1 MFLEPCVIE
10 LRIVHLINLLGDPTV
25 RNSKNTYWRGMSVKK
40 EQRAQKNNHKPCVV
54 WLTGLSGSGKSTI
67 ADTLELRLFT
77 LGYNTYTLDGDNIRY
92 GLSNDLGFEET
103 DRIENIR
110 RVAELAK
117 LMADAGLI
125 VIAAFISPFISERDY
140 ARKIIA
146 HDEFVEVFVDTP
158 FDICEARDPKGLYK
172 KARAGQ
178 LKNFTGIDSEYQQP
192 TNPEIVLKTV
202 NKTPEELAEQVL
214 GYVIPLTKL

>member
-1 MFLEPCVIE
+1 MT
-10 LRIVHLINLLGDPTV
+10 NLLGDPTV
-25 RNSKNTYWRGMSVKK
+25 RNSKHTYWRGMSVNK
-40 EQRAQKNNHKPCVV
+40 EQRAQKNKHKPCVI

-67 ADTLELRLFT
+67 ADTLELRLFA
-77 LGYNTYTLDGDNIRY
+77 LGYNTYTLDGDNVRH
-92 GLSNDLGFEET
+92 GLSNDLGFTEA
-103 DRIENIR
+103 DRVENIR

-125 VIAAFISPFISERDY
+125 VIAAFISPFISEREY

-146 HDEFVEVFVDTP
+146 HNEFVEVFVDTP
-158 FDICEARDPKGLYK
+158 FDVCEARDPKGLYE

-178 LKNFTGIDSEYQQP
+178 LKNFTGIDSEYQKP
-192 TNPEIVLKTV
+192 SNPEIVLKTV

-214 GYVIPLTKL
+214 EYLIPLTKL

>member
-1 MFLEPCVIE
+1 M
-10 LRIVHLINLLGDPTV
+10 
-25 RNSKNTYWRGMSVKK
+25 RNSKNLHWRGMSVNK
-40 EQRAQKNNHKPCVV
+40 EQRAQKNKHKPVVV

-77 LGYNTYTLDGDNIRY
+77 LGYSTYTLDGDNVRH
-92 GLSNDLGFEET
+92 GLSNDLGFAEA
-103 DRIENIR
+103 DRAENIR

-125 VIAAFISPFISERDY
+125 VIAAFISPFISEREN

-146 HDEFVEVFVDTP
+146 LNEFVEVFVDTP
-158 FDICEARDPKGLYK
+158 FDVCEARDPKGLYE
-172 KARAGQ
+172 KARAGK
-178 LKNFTGIDSEYQQP
+178 LKNFTGIDSEYQKP
-192 TNPEIVLKTV
+192 TNPEIVLRTV

-214 GYVIPLTKL
+214 EYLIPLTKL

>member
-1 MFLEPCVIE
+1 MAGDET
-10 LRIVHLINLLGDPTV
+10 LRNA
-25 RNSKNTYWRGMSVKK
+25 KNTFWRGMSVNK

-67 ADTLELRLFT
+67 ADTLELRLFA
-77 LGYNTYTLDGDNIRY
+77 LGYSTYTLDGDNVRH
-92 GLSNDLGFEET
+92 GLSNDLGFEEA
-103 DRIENIR
+103 DRVENIR

-125 VIAAFISPFISERDY
+125 VIAAFISPFISEREH
-140 ARKIIA
+140 ARKITA
-146 HDEFVEVFVDTP
+146 QSEFIEVFVDTP
-158 FDICEARDPKGLYK
+158 LDVCEARDPKGLYK

-178 LKNFTGIDSEYQQP
+178 LKSFTGIDSEYQQP

-214 GYVIPLTKL
+214 EYVIPMTKL

>member
-1 MFLEPCVIE
+1 MFRKPCVDR
-10 LRIVHLINLLGDPTV
+10 LRIKRLKNLLGDSTV
-25 RNSKNTYWRGMSVKK
+25 QNSKHTYWRGMSVNK
-40 EQRAQKNNHKPCVV
+40 EQRAQKNKHKPVVV

-77 LGYNTYTLDGDNIRY
+77 LGYSTYTLDGDNVRH
-92 GLSNDLGFEET
+92 GLSNDLGFTEA
-103 DRIENIR
+103 DRVENIR

-117 LMADAGLI
+117 LMADAGLV
-125 VIAAFISPFISERDY
+125 VIAAFISPFISEREY

-146 HDEFVEVFVDTP
+146 HNEFVEVFVDTP
-158 FDICEARDPKGLYK
+158 FDVCEARDPKGLYE
-172 KARAGQ
+172 KARAGE
-178 LKNFTGIDSEYQQP
+178 LKNFTGIDSEYQKP

-214 GYVIPLTKL
+214 EYLIPLTKL

>member
-1 MFLEPCVIE
+1 MHSITFP
-10 LRIVHLINLLGDPTV
+10 GDPTV
-25 RNSKNTYWRGMSVKK
+25 RKSKNTYWRGMSVEK
-40 EQRAQKNNHKPCVV
+40 EQRAQKNNHKPCVI

-67 ADTLELRLFT
+67 ADTLELRLFA
-77 LGYNTYTLDGDNIRY
+77 LGYSTYTLDGDNIRH

-103 DRIENIR
+103 DRVENIR
-110 RVAELAK
+110 RVAEVAK

-146 HDEFVEVFVDTP
+146 HNEFIEVFVDTP
-158 FDICEARDPKGLYK
+158 LDVCEARDPKGLYE

-178 LKNFTGIDSEYQQP
+178 IKNFTGIDSEYQQP
-192 TNPEIVLKTV
+192 KNPEIILKTV

-214 GYVIPLTKL
+214 EYVTPLTKL

>member
-1 MFLEPCVIE
+1 MT
-10 LRIVHLINLLGDPTV
+10 NLLGDPAV
-25 RNSKNTYWRGMSVKK
+25 RNSKHTYWRGMSVNK
-40 EQRAQKNNHKPCVV
+40 EQRAQKNKHKPCVI

-77 LGYNTYTLDGDNIRY
+77 LGYNTYTLDGDNVRH
-92 GLSNDLGFEET
+92 GLSNDLGFTEA
-103 DRIENIR
+103 DRVENIR

-125 VIAAFISPFISERDY
+125 VIAAFISPFISEREY

-146 HDEFVEVFVDTP
+146 HNEFVEVFVDTP
-158 FDICEARDPKGLYK
+158 FDVCEARDPKGLYE

-178 LKNFTGIDSEYQQP
+178 LKNFTGIDSEYQKP
-192 TNPEIVLKTV
+192 SNPEIVLKTV

-214 GYVIPLTKL
+214 EYLIPLTKL

>member
-1 MFLEPCVIE
+1 
-10 LRIVHLINLLGDPTV
+10 
-25 RNSKNTYWRGMSVKK
+25 MSVNK
-40 EQRAQKNNHKPCVV
+40 EQRAQKNKHKPVVV

-77 LGYNTYTLDGDNIRY
+77 LGYSTYTLDGDNVRH
-92 GLSNDLGFEET
+92 GLSNDLGFAEA
-103 DRIENIR
+103 DRAENIR

-125 VIAAFISPFISERDY
+125 VIAAFISPFISEREN

-146 HDEFVEVFVDTP
+146 LNEFVEVFVDTP
-158 FDICEARDPKGLYK
+158 FDVCEARDPKGLYE
-172 KARAGQ
+172 KARAGK
-178 LKNFTGIDSEYQQP
+178 LKNFTGIDSEYQKP
-192 TNPEIVLKTV
+192 TNPEIVLRTV

-214 GYVIPLTKL
+214 EYLIPLTKL

>member
-1 MFLEPCVIE
+1 MQ
-10 LRIVHLINLLGDPTV
+10 
-25 RNSKNTYWRGMSVKK
+25 NSKHTYWRGMSVNK
-40 EQRAQKNNHKPCVV
+40 EQRAQKNKHKPVVV

-77 LGYNTYTLDGDNIRY
+77 LGYSTYTLDGDNVRH
-92 GLSNDLGFEET
+92 GLSNDLGFTEA
-103 DRIENIR
+103 DRVENIR

-117 LMADAGLI
+117 LMADAGLV
-125 VIAAFISPFISERDY
+125 VIAAFISPFISEREY

-146 HDEFVEVFVDTP
+146 HNEFVEVFVDTP
-158 FDICEARDPKGLYK
+158 FDVCEARDPKGLYE
-172 KARAGQ
+172 KARAGE
-178 LKNFTGIDSEYQQP
+178 LKNFTGIDSEYQKP

-214 GYVIPLTKL
+214 EYLIPLTKL

>member
-1 MFLEPCVIE
+1 MLLVDAIH
-10 LRIVHLINLLGDPTV
+10 RVNLVGDPPVQNT
-25 RNSKNTYWRGMSVKK
+25 KNTYWRGMSVNK

-77 LGYNTYTLDGDNIRY
+77 LGYSTYTLDGDNIRH
-92 GLSNDLGFEET
+92 GLSNDLGFTEA
-103 DRIENIR
+103 DRVENIR

-125 VIAAFISPFISERDY
+125 VIAAFISPFITERDY

-146 HDEFVEVFVDTP
+146 HNEFIEVFVDTP
-158 FDICEARDPKGLYK
+158 LDVCEARDPKGLYE
-172 KARAGQ
+172 KARVDNSKTLLALTQ
-178 LKNFTGIDSEYQQP
+178 NTNSRQIQRLFLKLLIKL
-192 TNPEIVLKTV
+192 LKSWLIKCWNT
-202 NKTPEELAEQVL
+202 
-214 GYVIPLTKL
+214 